1 MTHTLYE
8 RALIVE
14 AYESTLLVRNKHE
27 KTKET
32 KKKWLGPSVVF
43 YVRLVFLEIKPLKR
57 IANEMSC
64 LYLFISPNY
73 AKWFLPSPG
82 LVTFTCHLPR
92 DKFCKKYLSDPEDG
106 VSCQL
111 KRKK

>member
-1 MTHTLYE
+1 MKKQKKPKKM
-8 RALIVE
+8 
-14 AYESTLLVRNKHE
+14 VRSKCCFLC
-27 KTKET
+27 KI
-32 KKKWLGPSVVF
+32 G
-43 YVRLVFLEIKPLKR
+43 FLEIKPLKR

-64 LYLFISPNY
+64 LYFFISPNY
-73 AKWFLPSPG
+73 AKWFLPSPR

-111 KRKK
+111 KKKK

>member
-1 MTHTLYE
+1 MTHKFYE

-27 KTKET
+27 ETKET
-32 KKKWLGPSVVF
+32 KKK
-43 YVRLVFLEIKPLKR
+43 VRSKCCILCRIGFIEIKPLKR

-73 AKWFLPSPG
+73 AKWFLPSY
-82 LVTFTCHLPR
+82 R
-92 DKFCKKYLSDPEDG
+92 ASDFYMPLAQG
-106 VSCQL
+106 QVL
-111 KRKK
+111 